1 MWNDAGPKTFGNRL
15 FSWTSI
21 LIILMVLMCIGVL
34 MTGCTLHSS
43 VSDRGVTFSVLKN
56 ADWE

>member
-21 LIILMVLMCIGVL
+21 LIFLMVLMVCGVL

-43 VSDRGVTFSVLKN
+43 ISDRGLTLSVLKN
-56 ADWE
+56 AEFE